1 MARYTQAA
9 SEQAQKA
16 RPRLRCIV
24 NADDLGVSKEVN
36 SAIFAMMERGRV
48 TSATILAN
56 GDAFADAAARVHEFP
71 HCSFGVHLNATE
83 FKPVHSD
90 YGLQPL
96 LNSQGFFNGMFR
108 EVKLSAK
115 LLTALRDEFSRQME
129 RVAARIGPISH
140 IDSHHH
146 VHTVPYLFPILF
158 SLGRKYEIPSIRLS
172 KNLYPPGENIPKS
185 LKLKKKI
192 WNFAIQH
199 IASFKSTDVFTDI
212 DGILSNPCKE
222 DCCVEI
228 MTHPGH
234 AAFEE
239 QNKLLLQNWEEL
251 SGSGSDVHQL
261 QNAKKRRL
269 SGLLD
274 QESVGMKRC
283 TPLSQS

>member
-1 MARYTQAA
+1 MAGHTRAA
-9 SEQAQKA
+9 LERSQKR

-56 GDAFADAAARVHEFP
+56 GEAFLDAAARVHEFP
-71 HCSFGVHLNATE
+71 LCSFGVHLNATE
-83 FKPVHSD
+83 FKPVHSN

-96 LNSQGFFNGMFR
+96 LNSQGLFNGKFR
-108 EVKLSAK
+108 EVKFGAK
-115 LLTALRDEFSRQME
+115 LLTALRDEFSRQIE
-129 RVAARIGPISH
+129 HVAARIGPISH

-158 SLGRKYEIPSIRLS
+158 SLGRKYGIPSIRLS
-172 KNLYPPGENIPKS
+172 KNLYPPRENVPES

-199 IASFKSTDVFTDI
+199 IASFKCTDVFTDI
-212 DGILSNPCKE
+212 DGIISNPCEE

-239 QNKLLLQNWEEL
+239 QNRLLLQDWEDTLEAEVTFISYKTL
-251 SGSGSDVHQL
+251 RSD
-261 QNAKKRRL
+261 
-269 SGLLD
+269 
-274 QESVGMKRC
+274 
-283 TPLSQS
+283 T